1 MCLDFLLNYD
11 KLFFNIMYK
20 KYILIKNKRINLLLK
35 SDKKGNYWWKQD
47 RLYFFTYFET
57 L

>member
-1 MCLDFLLNYD
+1 MCLNFLLNYD

-20 KYILIKNKRINLLLK
+20 KYILMKNKRINLLLK
-35 SDKKGNYWWKQD
+35 SDKKENYWWKQD
-47 RLYFFTYFET
+47 ILYFFTYFET